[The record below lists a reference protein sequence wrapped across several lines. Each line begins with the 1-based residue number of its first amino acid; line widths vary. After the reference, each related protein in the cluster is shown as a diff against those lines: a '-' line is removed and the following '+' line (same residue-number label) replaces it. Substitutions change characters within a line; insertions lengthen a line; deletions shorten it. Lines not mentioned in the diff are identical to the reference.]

1 MFPVFFTVA
10 SFEFRA
16 SYLFLALG
24 ILAGIFVG
32 LKESRRIGLSDQN
45 FRLYAISVIPFALLL
60 GAINAFLF
68 RYPLADALE
77 RLEHSLTNGLISFGA
92 IFGTLLL
99 GYLLS
104 KARKENTGLTLDTIS
119 LMLPLVLG
127 IYRIGCMLNG
137 CCHGLETDSFLGVV
151 LPDDFGIW
159 ARRYPTQIWM
169 MLFNLGL
176 FAWLWSV
183 RKKKSFDGI
192 ITIYYLVAY
201 SLGRLIID
209 AFRDLPSALG
219 PLSMHQLMALIML
232 LATLY
237 AYAEIWFARRSAG
250 E

>member
-1 MFPVFFTVA
+1 
-10 SFEFRA
+10 
-16 SYLFLALG
+16 
-24 ILAGIFVG
+24 
-32 LKESRRIGLSDQN
+32 
-45 FRLYAISVIPFALLL
+45 
-60 GAINAFLF
+60 
-68 RYPLADALE
+68 
-77 RLEHSLTNGLISFGA
+77 
-92 IFGTLLL
+92 
-99 GYLLS
+99 
-104 KARKENTGLTLDTIS
+104 
-119 LMLPLVLG
+119 
-127 IYRIGCMLNG
+127 
-137 CCHGLETDSFLGVV
+137 
-151 LPDDFGIW
+151 
-159 ARRYPTQIWM
+159 

-176 FAWLWSV
+176 FAWLWSA

>member
-10 SFEFRA
+10 NFEFRA
-16 SYLFLALG
+16 SYLFLTLAIIAGLVLG
-24 ILAGIFVG
+24 Y
-32 LKESRRIGLSDQN
+32 KESRRVGLSDQN

-60 GAINAFLF
+60 GAINALLF

-77 RLEHSLTNGLISFGA
+77 RLEHSFSNGLISFGA
-92 IFGTLLL
+92 IAGTLLL
-99 GYLLS
+99 GYILS
-104 KARKENTGLTLDTIS
+104 KVRKQNTGVTLDTIS
-119 LMLPLVLG
+119 LILPLVLG
-127 IYRIGCMLNG
+127 IYRIGCVLNG
-137 CCHGLETDSFLGVV
+137 CCHGLETESFLGVV

-159 ARRYPTQIWM
+159 ARRYPTQIWL

-176 FAWLWSV
+176 FAWLWSL

-192 ITIYYLVAY
+192 ITIYYLLAY

-209 AFRDLPSALG
+209 AFRELPPALG
-219 PLSMHQLMALIML
+219 PLSLHQVMALTML

-237 AYAEIWFARRSAG
+237 AYAEIYFARRSAG